1 MSISHKDADSPNEI
15 RFPNPRKRP
24 TVIKLGQNY
33 VAYEQ
38 SRPVEQQTPFTPI
51 IANLLQR
58 VLTSETELKRA
69 ERERKTASTE
79 LERFLTQ
86 AKTIIKTMWKS
97 VTAKYAGKPEQATH
111 WGFQYKAN
119 TGNVLLPQTLE
130 ERLET
135 MNTYIA
141 QEESLPEAER
151 FTIPELVEV
160 IDLCHALESQAD
172 TRVTARRD
180 RESRVETCNE
190 LVLELSNY
198 LQAAGIYLLAMEFK
212 FKVSK
217 DLQKWGY
224 EIVAKRSETS
234 PKEATAEEPAPVSEP
249 ATNGSAEPTTTG
261 STGSTTN
268 GSTTLN
274 GTTEVVLDVTSSDS

>member
-15 RFPNPRKRP
+15 RFPNPRRRP

-51 IANLLQR
+51 ITNLVQR

-79 LERFLTQ
+79 LDRFLTQ
-86 AKTIIKTMWKS
+86 AKTLIKTMWKS
-97 VTAKYAGKPEQATH
+97 VTAKYAGKPEKATH

-141 QEESLPEAER
+141 QEQSQPEAKR

-160 IDLCHALESQAD
+160 MELCHALESQAD
-172 TRVTARRD
+172 ARVTARRD

-190 LVLELSNY
+190 LALELSNY

-224 EIVAKRSETS
+224 EIVAKRSEKTT
-234 PKEATAEEPAPVSEP
+234 KEVTAEEPTPVSETT
-249 ATNGSAEPTTTG
+249 TNGATEPTTND
-261 STGSTTN
+261 SPA
-268 GSTTLN
+268 LN
-274 GTTEVVLDVTSSDS
+274 GTADVEVDVVSSES